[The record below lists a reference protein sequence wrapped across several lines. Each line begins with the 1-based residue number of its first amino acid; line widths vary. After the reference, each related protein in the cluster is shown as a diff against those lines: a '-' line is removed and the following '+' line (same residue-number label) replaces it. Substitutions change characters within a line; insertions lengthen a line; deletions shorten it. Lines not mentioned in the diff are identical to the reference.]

1 MQRKLL
7 QILLTRI
14 VLMRWVKMIVM
25 TAALGLAALSSAQVN
40 AQSIETDLTSHNIIV
55 DIGFSGASI
64 TLFGTTVD
72 RPGRPSPGK
81 TGRRCGDRRSG
92 ADPAIAEEIA
102 CRRYLAK

>member
-1 MQRKLL
+1 MMQRKLL

-72 RPGRPSPGK
+72 RHVPTHIQPGTSWGWVSAGHYH
-81 TGRRCGDRRSG
+81 TLG
-92 ADPAIAEEIA
+92 IE
-102 CRRYLAK
+102 L